1 MFKNFRWFLKYSKK
15 NYIIGS
21 ISLVITDV
29 ISLFLPY
36 LTGKLIDMVY
46 NNSLDMQSFKKM
58 IGMALL
64 LVILKYITAIGWS
77 YNIFKASAKMEYI
90 SRDKLMDKF
99 LRQSQRFFEN
109 NPTGSLMS
117 KSTQDVSQ
125 IAQFAG
131 FGVLAFF
138 DAVLFPVFI
147 IAMMITTV
155 NFKMTFFSIL
165 PLIIFTIG
173 FYKLGSKIY
182 AKSKAVN
189 NSFDELTDRVLEDVE
204 GIRIIRVY
212 NIGNLRREKFKENA
226 RELADKNIDL
236 AKIRAYI
243 EPFERL
249 ITSVSYVIAIGYG
262 SYLVSKNSLTV
273 GGIVS
278 FTYYLNMLNWP
289 MFAMGEFINLNQQA
303 SAAMDRV
310 LEILR
315 YREEIADTSNALLVK
330 ENPDIKFDNLS
341 YSYPSNKDRVLKD
354 INLYIA
360 KGSSLGIIGK
370 TASGKTTLIRQLLDI
385 YKVDKNAIIIDDQV
399 YADISARD
407 FKEKLAYVPQ
417 RHMIFS
423 DSLKNNIRFA
433 KPDANDEEIDEA
445 IAIADFTKDVGEFP
459 QGLET
464 LTGEKGVSLSGGQK
478 QRLSIARAVLKN
490 PDVLILDDAM
500 SAVDANTEQNIIKN
514 LSATRKD
521 KTTIIIAHRISQVQ
535 NCDNIIILEDGAI
548 IDSGNHEELMSRDS
562 WYKEQYIKQISGGN
576 NGQDW

>member
-58 IGMALL
+58 IGIALL

-90 SRDKLMDKF
+90 SRDKLMGKF

-173 FYKLGSKIY
+173 FYKMGSKIY

-249 ITSVSYVIAIGYG
+249 ITSISYVIAIGYG

-385 YKVDKNAIIIDDQV
+385 YKVDKNAIMIGDQV

-423 DSLKNNIRFA
+423 DSLKNNIKFA
-433 KPDANDEEIDEA
+433 KPDATDEEIDKA
-445 IAIADFTKDVGEFP
+445 IEIADFTKDVGEFP

-576 NGQDW
+576 NGQD

>member
-1 MFKNFRWFLKYSKK
+1 MFKNFKRFLKYSKK

-21 ISLVITDV
+21 ISLVITDI

-46 NNSLDMQSFKKM
+46 NNTLDILGFRKM

-64 LVILKYITAIGWS
+64 LVILKYITAMAWS

-90 SRDKLMDKF
+90 SRDKLMSKF

-117 KSTQDVSQ
+117 KSIQDVSQ

-147 IAMMITTV
+147 IVMMISTV

-165 PLIIFTIG
+165 PLILFTIG
-173 FYKLGSKIY
+173 FYKIGSKIY
-182 AKSKAVN
+182 SKSKAVN
-189 NSFDELTDRVLEDVE
+189 NSFDELTDRVLEDIE

-243 EPFERL
+243 EPFEKL
-249 ITSVSYVIAIGYG
+249 ITSISYVIAISYG
-262 SYLVSKNSLTV
+262 SYLVSKNNLTV

-315 YREEIADTSNALLVK
+315 YREEIVDTSNALLIK
-330 ENPDIKFDNLS
+330 KNPDIKFENLS
-341 YSYPSNKDRVLKD
+341 YSYPSNEDKVLKD
-354 INLYIA
+354 INLYIN

-385 YKVDKNAIIIDDQV
+385 YKVNKDAIIIEDEA
-399 YADISARD
+399 YSNISARD
-407 FKEKLAYVPQ
+407 FKEILAYVPQ

-423 DSLKNNIRFA
+423 DSLKNNIKFA
-433 KPDANDEEIDEA
+433 KPDATDEEIDKA

-490 PDVLILDDAM
+490 PDILILDDAM

-514 LSATRKD
+514 LSQTRKD

-535 NCDNIIILEDGAI
+535 GCDNIIVLKDGQI
-548 IDSGNHEELMSRDS
+548 IDSGNHQELMSRDS
-562 WYKEQYIKQISGGN
+562 WYKEQYINQISGGN
-576 NGQDW
+576 NGKN